1 MKLSH
6 EEVRRIAKLARLGLT
21 DAEVAKFSV
30 QLSDILSHAKML
42 EEVDTSAVEPAAQIT
57 GLGNVLFKDEVVASD
72 KAEALLAQS
81 PQPVK
86 NGLIKVKNV
95 F

>member
-6 EEVRRIAKLARLGLT
+6 EEVRKIAKLARLGLT

-42 EEVDTSAVEPAAQIT
+42 EEVNTDNVEPSSQIT
-57 GLGNVLFKDEVVASD
+57 GLKNVIWKDEVGNCDYSE
-72 KAEALLAQS
+72 KLLGQS
-81 PQPVK
+81 PQQVQG
-86 NGLIKVKNV
+86 NLIKVKNV

>member
-1 MKLSH
+1 MKLSQ
-6 EEVRRIAKLARLGLT
+6 EEVRKIAKLARLGLT

-42 EEVDTSAVEPAAQIT
+42 EEINTDNVEPSSQIT
-57 GLGNVLFKDEVVASD
+57 GLKNVIFKDEINEYGYSE
-72 KAEALLAQS
+72 KLLKES
-81 PQPVK
+81 PQQIH
-86 NGLIKVKNV
+86 NNMIKVKNV

>member
-6 EEVRRIAKLARLGLT
+6 EEVRKIAKLARLGLT
-21 DAEVAKFSV
+21 DAEVAKFSG

-42 EEVDTSAVEPAAQIT
+42 EEVDTDNVEPSSQIT
-57 GLGNVLFKDEVVASD
+57 GLKNVIWKDEVSACGYS
-72 KAEALLAQS
+72 ESLLGQS
-81 PQPVK
+81 PQQVQG
-86 NGLIKVKNV
+86 NLIKVKNV

>member
-6 EEVRRIAKLARLGLT
+6 EEVRKIAKLARLGLT

-42 EEVDTSAVEPAAQIT
+42 GEVNTDNVEPTSQIT
-57 GLGNVLFKDEVVASD
+57 GLKNVIFRDEVDACGYSE
-72 KAEALLAQS
+72 KLIGQT
-81 PQPVK
+81 PQQVQD
-86 NGLIKVKNV
+86 NLIKVKNV

>member
-6 EEVRRIAKLARLGLT
+6 DEVRKIAKLARLRLT
-21 DAEVAKFSV
+21 EDEVAKFSD

-42 EEVDTSAVEPAAQIT
+42 EEVETDKIEAASQIT
-57 GLGNVLFKDEVVASD
+57 GLKNVIFKDGVEVCD
-72 KAEALLAQS
+72 HAEALLGQS
-81 PQPVK
+81 PQQIQDRM
-86 NGLIKVKNV
+86 IKVKSV